1 MGITRIFFATD
12 VHGSERTFMKFINC
26 AKFYKANVL
35 IMGGDI
41 TGKLVVP
48 IIKQVD
54 NSFSASFLGI
64 DRKVKDEKELEELE
78 KTIRFTG
85 YYPYRTTKEEM
96 AQIGDNEQ
104 KIDALFQKLM
114 IENLNRWLGIA
125 ETRLKEAKVKCYI
138 TPGNDDGLH
147 IDQCF
152 KGYDYISDPED
163 QVVKID
169 EHHEMISTGY
179 SNITPFKAPRELP
192 EDKLYEK
199 IEAMARKVEKM
210 QNCIFNMH
218 CPPIN
223 SELDTCQELD
233 ATLRPV
239 FRSGQPSMI
248 GGGSTSVRKAIEEH
262 QPLLGLHGHIHECKC
277 SAKIGRTLCLNPG
290 SQYSEGILNGVIVN
304 VDEKSIKSHQFTS
317 G

>member
-1 MGITRIFFATD
+1 
-12 VHGSERTFMKFINC
+12 MKFVNS

-41 TGKLVVP
+41 TGKMVVP
-48 IIKQVD
+48 IIKQDD
-54 NSFSASFLGI
+54 NTFAVNFLGI
-64 DRKVKDEKELEELE
+64 NRKVKEQKDLEELE

-85 YYPYRTTKEEM
+85 YYPYRTTKSEM
-96 AQIGDNEQ
+96 AEIGNDEK
-104 KIDALFQKLM
+104 KIDELFQRLM
-114 IENLNRWLGIA
+114 IENLNRWLNIA
-125 ETRLKEAKVKCYI
+125 EERFKESGIKCYI
-138 TPGNDDGLH
+138 TPGNDDGFH

-152 KGYDYISDPED
+152 KNYKFIINPED

-169 EHHEMISTGY
+169 DQHEMICTGY

-199 IEAMARKVEKM
+199 IEAMAQKV
-210 QNCIFNMH
+210 QNMSSCIFDMH

-233 ATLRPV
+233 ATLKPV
-239 FRSGQPSMI
+239 FRSGHPSYI
-248 GGGSTSVRKAIEEH
+248 GAGSTSVRKAIEKH
-262 QPLLGLHGHIHECKC
+262 QPLLGLHGHIHECK
-277 SAKIGRTLCLNPG
+277 SAAKIGRTLCLNPG

-304 VDEKSIKSHQFTS
+304 LDEKGVKSHQFTS

>member
-12 VHGSERTFMKFINC
+12 VHGSERTFMKFANC

-48 IIKQVD
+48 LIKQPD
-54 NSFSASFLGI
+54 NSFVTNFLGI
-64 DRKVKDEKELEELE
+64 DRKAKDQNELEELE

-85 YYPYRTTKEEM
+85 YYPFRTTREGMTE
-96 AQIGDNEQ
+96 IGSDEK
-104 KIDALFQKLM
+104 KIEALFQKLM
-114 IENLNRWLGIA
+114 IEGLNRWLSIA
-125 ETRLKEAKVKCYI
+125 EERFKAAKIKCYI
-138 TPGNDDGLH
+138 TPGNDDGFH

-152 KGYDYISDPED
+152 KGYEYIINPED
-163 QVVKID
+163 EVVQID
-169 EHHEMISTGY
+169 DHHEMIATGY
-179 SNITPFKAPRELP
+179 SNITPFAAPRELI

-199 IEAMARKVEKM
+199 IEAMACKVQKM

-233 ATLRPV
+233 STLRPV

-248 GGGSTSVRKAIEEH
+248 GGGSTSVRKAIEKY
-262 QPLLGLHGHIHECKC
+262 QPLLGLHGHIHECK
-277 SAKIGRTLCLNPG
+277 SAAKIGRTLCLNPG
-290 SQYSEGILNGVIVN
+290 SQYSEGILNGVIVSI
-304 VDEKSIKSHQFTS
+304 DEKSVKNHQFTS

>member
-1 MGITRIFFATD
+1 
-12 VHGSERTFMKFINC
+12 MKFVNS

-41 TGKLVVP
+41 TGKVVVP
-48 IIKQVD
+48 IVKQPD
-54 NSFSASFLGI
+54 NSFSANFLGI
-64 DRKVKDEKELEELE
+64 DRKTKDEKELEELE
-78 KTIRFTG
+78 KTIRFSG

-96 AQIGDNEQ
+96 AQIGNDEK

-114 IENLNRWLGIA
+114 VENLDRWLSIA
-125 ETRLKEAKVKCYI
+125 EERLKGVKVKCYI
-138 TPGNDDGLH
+138 TPGNDDSFL

-152 KGYDYISDPED
+152 KGYDYIIDPED
-163 QVVKID
+163 QVVQID
-169 EHHEMISTGY
+169 EHHEMIGMGY

-199 IEAMARKVEKM
+199 IEAMASKVQKM
-210 QNCIFNMH
+210 QNCIFDFH

-233 ATLRPV
+233 ETLRPV

-248 GGGSTSVRKAIEEH
+248 GAGSTSVREAIEKH
-262 QPLLGLHGHIHECKC
+262 QPLLGLHGHIHECKS

-290 SQYSEGILNGVIVN
+290 SQYSEGILNGVIIN
-304 VDEKSIKSHQFTS
+304 IDEKSIKSHQFTS

>member
-12 VHGSERTFMKFINC
+12 VHGSERTFMKFVNC

-48 IIKQVD
+48 IIKQSD
-54 NSFSASFLGI
+54 DSFSVNFLGI
-64 DRKVKDEKELEELE
+64 DRKTRDEKELEELE
-78 KTIRFTG
+78 KTIRFSG

-96 AQIGDNEQ
+96 AQIGNDEK

-114 IENLNRWLGIA
+114 MENLDRWLSIA
-125 ETRLKEAKVKCYI
+125 EERLKGAKIKCYI
-138 TPGNDDGLH
+138 TPGNDDSFL
-147 IDQCF
+147 IDHCF
-152 KGYDYISDPED
+152 KGYDYIINPED
-163 QVVKID
+163 QVVQID
-169 EHHEMISTGY
+169 EHHEMICTGY

-199 IEAMARKVEKM
+199 IEAMASKVQKM
-210 QNCIFNMH
+210 QNCIFDFH

-239 FRSGQPSMI
+239 FRLGQPSMI
-248 GGGSTSVRKAIEEH
+248 GAGSTSVRKAIEKH
-262 QPLLGLHGHIHECKC
+262 QPLLGLHGHIHECKS

-290 SQYSEGILNGVIVN
+290 SQYSEGILNGVIIN
-304 VDEKSIKSHQFTS
+304 IDEKSIRSHQFTS